1 MGPVVQKHFKTLCMD
16 PQMRAVF
23 SEGMVVGFK
32 RYRNIKELVCRAR
45 LYDTSTYTKRP
56 SRAAKMGW
64 RKFSGC
70 TTCTHSRNMVR
81 FTCTATK
88 EIITINQDISCKH
101 RDTLYVIHCLLC
113 QQQYVGKTV
122 QPLMDRGRQHIQAVQ
137 ALQADPTNVDKA
149 SKLYRH
155 FATNGHS
162 HADMLIF
169 GIEKVH
175 GDAFVLA
182 ARERY
187 YIDKLETIYRGLN
200 SNRT

>member
-1 MGPVVQKHFKTLCMD
+1 
-16 PQMRAVF
+16 
-23 SEGMVVGFK
+23 
-32 RYRNIKELVCRAR
+32 
-45 LYDTSTYTKRP
+45 
-56 SRAAKMGW
+56 
-64 RKFSGC
+64 
-70 TTCTHSRNMVR
+70 
-81 FTCTATK
+81 
-88 EIITINQDISCKH
+88 
-101 RDTLYVIHCLLC
+101 
-113 QQQYVGKTV
+113 
-122 QPLMDRGRQHIQAVQ
+122 MDRGRQHIQAVQ
-137 ALQADPTNVDKA
+137 ALQADPTNVDKV